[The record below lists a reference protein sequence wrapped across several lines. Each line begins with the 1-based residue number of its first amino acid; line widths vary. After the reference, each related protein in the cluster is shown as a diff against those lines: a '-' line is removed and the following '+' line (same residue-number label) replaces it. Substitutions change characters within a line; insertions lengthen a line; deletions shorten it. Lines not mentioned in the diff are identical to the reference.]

1 VDIKDS
7 GRKADG
13 MKGNER
19 SAKRV
24 LLMIVLMVLCG
35 CASWKGQHAMSGDYK
50 KMIDLQQRKASAIK
64 AQEPSLPAGY
74 EATAEIHEQLGDA
87 CIRQG
92 DSAAA
97 LTEYRKS
104 LEKEP
109 LRTTVQYK
117 IGMLFLGRK
126 LPEEA
131 IKEFDQI
138 IAREPGNAS
147 SYHGRARARFLQGN
161 MELSKSDL
169 RAVLSL
175 NDKIWQAH
183 TLLGVIYDT
192 EKRHSE
198 AEDEYLKALAI
209 QPDSAAVYNNL
220 GVSLYLNG
228 KFDKAAD
235 SFLKAFNINPDNRRI
250 CNNLGLALYRLGNTA
265 DALEAFRRGG
275 SEATAHNNIGYLQM
289 KDKQY
294 NNALAALEKAI
305 EENPSYYLRAQKNI
319 DKVKAELKN
328 AKNQQT
334 PGIMEQ

>member
-1 VDIKDS
+1 
-7 GRKADG
+7 
-13 MKGNER
+13 
-19 SAKRV
+19 
-24 LLMIVLMVLCG
+24 MIVLIVLCG
-35 CASWKGQHAMSGDYK
+35 CASWKGQQAMSGDYK
-50 KMIDLQQRKASAIK
+50 KMVDLQQRKASAIK

-109 LRTTVQYK
+109 LRTTARYK

-131 IKEFDQI
+131 LKEFDQI

-147 SYHGRARARFLQGN
+147 SYHGRAKARFLQGN
-161 MELSKSDL
+161 LELSKSDL
-169 RAVLSL
+169 RAALRL

-183 TLLGVIYDT
+183 TLLGVICDT
-192 EKRHSE
+192 EKHYSE

-209 QPDSAAVYNNL
+209 QPDSAAVYNDL

-235 SFLKAFNINPDNRRI
+235 AFLKAFNINPDNRRI

-265 DALEAFRRGG
+265 DALEAFKRGG
-275 SEATAHNNIGYLQM
+275 SEAAAFNNIGYLQM

-294 NNALAALEKAI
+294 DNALAALEKAI
-305 EENPSYYLRAQKNI
+305 DENPSYYARAQKNI
-319 DKVKAELKN
+319 GKVKAALKN
-328 AKNQQT
+328 AKNQQK
-334 PGIMEQ
+334 PGAMEQ